1 VHAVVAEGD
10 LWTISV
16 CPMRNIAVARLEN
29 FDRSVS
35 TLDNSRLE

>member
-1 VHAVVAEGD
+1 
-10 LWTISV
+10 
-16 CPMRNIAVARLEN
+16 MRNIAVARLEN